1 MCVTYLLIVH
11 HLEPAIEGMEN
22 VLFWKTLIRLI
33 LPFLA
38 CDLLCFLIVFE
49 TVCNVCAELTRLKDR
64 RFYLDWW
71 NWSGILLILYAEKAH
86 IVLVVR
92 RSTSLHG
99 SGIVQSTSSYSS
111 TSIKR
116 LLDSALGVTPLQF

>member
-11 HLEPAIEGMEN
+11 HLEPAIEGMET

-38 CDLLCFLIVFE
+38 CDLLCFMIVFE

-71 NWSGILLILYAEKAH
+71 NWSGLPLIVYDEKTDM
-86 IVLVVR
+86 ILVVR
-92 RSTSLHG
+92 RSTNLHE
-99 SGIVQSTSSYSS
+99 SGIGQFTSSYSN

-116 LLDSALGVTPLQF
+116 LLDSALGATPLQL